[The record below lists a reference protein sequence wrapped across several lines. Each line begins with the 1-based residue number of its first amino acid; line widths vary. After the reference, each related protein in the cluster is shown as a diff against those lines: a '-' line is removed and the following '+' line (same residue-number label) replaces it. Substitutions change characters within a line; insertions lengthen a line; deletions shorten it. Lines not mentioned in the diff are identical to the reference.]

1 MRILSVIAFGL
12 VCTLALS
19 DAVVTVEKEIED
31 ETPRNGPLSASMNNY
46 LDVVMIQV
54 GPWMN
59 ANLVPM
65 ALPDVVEGFEHRPIL
80 ITYHGE
86 LALTNGVFHTIHSV
100 ARNGNAMMHYDR
112 QLLRVSVG
120 ANIRQLGFTYDYS
133 AHIMDLGPTGFVDV
147 DVATMTLTS
156 EFIID
161 MTDFYIWMQDFRL
174 TNMGNLNIRFRG
186 NILVDWLANIFVS
199 VITSVFRN
207 TITTVVSNGV
217 HDFIQATLDDM
228 NGRLRGRAVSE
239 QEVAVLVENLKK
251 MLTN

>member
-1 MRILSVIAFGL
+1 MRILSLVALGL
-12 VCTLALS
+12 VCAFASVGGYET
-19 DAVVTVEKEIED
+19 DVED
-31 ETPRNGPLSASMNNY
+31 EAQRNTAMSANMNNY
-46 LDVVMIQV
+46 IDVVMIQV

-59 ANLVPM
+59 THLVPM

-100 ARNGNAMMHYDR
+100 GRNGNAMMHYDR
-112 QLLRVSVG
+112 QLLRVAVG

-147 DVATMTLTS
+147 DVATMTFTS

-161 MTDFYIWMQDFRL
+161 LTDFYIWMQDFRL
-174 TNMGNLNIRFRG
+174 TNMGNLSIRFRG
-186 NILVDWLANIFVS
+186 NILVDWMANIFVNI
-199 VITSVFRN
+199 ITTVFRN
-207 TITTVVSNGV
+207 TITNVVSNGI

-228 NGRLRGRAVSE
+228 NGRLRGRAITE
-239 QEVAVLVENLKK
+239 QEAAVLVEQLKK

>member
-1 MRILSVIAFGL
+1 MRTLSLVALGL
-12 VCTLALS
+12 VCLMA
-19 DAVVTVEKEIED
+19 TVGGYETEYED
-31 ETPRNGPLSASMNNY
+31 DVNRNTAMSANMNNY
-46 LDVVMIQV
+46 IDVVMIQV

-59 ANLVPM
+59 QHLVPM
-65 ALPDVVEGFEHRPIL
+65 ALLDVVEGFEHRPIL

-100 ARNGNAMMHYDR
+100 GRNGNAMMHYDR

-147 DVATMTLTS
+147 DVATMTFTS

-161 MTDFYIWMQDFRL
+161 LTDFYIWMQDFRL

-186 NILVDWLANIFVS
+186 NVLVDWLTNIFVNI
-199 VITSVFRN
+199 ITTVFRN

-228 NGRLRGRAVSE
+228 NGRLRGRALSE
-239 QEVAVLVENLKK
+239 QEAAVLIENLKK
-251 MLTN
+251 ILTH